1 MDFLND
7 EIQGNDAADSN
18 KEIGTALKRNA
29 SYVFRYARDTSPVS
43 SEWAVVSL
51 LTMPT
56 EKS

>member
-7 EIQGNDAADSN
+7 EIQGNDAADGN
-18 KEIGTALKRNA
+18 KEIGTALKRNT
-29 SYVFRYARDTSPVS
+29 SYVFRYATDTSPVS
-43 SEWAVVSL
+43 SGWAMESL